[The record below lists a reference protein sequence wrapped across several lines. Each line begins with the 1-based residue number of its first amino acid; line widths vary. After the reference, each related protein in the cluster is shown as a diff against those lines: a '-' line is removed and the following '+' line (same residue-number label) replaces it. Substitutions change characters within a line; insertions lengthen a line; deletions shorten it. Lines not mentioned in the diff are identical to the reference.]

1 LSREPGAVHEAV
13 TEAYDFSTFKTIV
26 DVGGSYGTLLAAVL
40 RGNQGVSGIL
50 FDQPHVAAA
59 ARPHLASAG
68 LADRCRAVGGDFFTG
83 VPAGGDA
90 YVLSQILHD
99 WDDERSTVILRQ
111 CRRAMPPH
119 GKLLVVE
126 LVLPPGEEPSFG
138 KWLDLHMLVL
148 LGARERTAE
157 EYRTLLDAAGF
168 ELARVVPTRAGQA
181 IVEAVPRSEVA
192 QKSY

>member
-1 LSREPGAVHEAV
+1 MRKSAKKLTPEPDHFRRV
-13 TEAYDFSTFKTIV
+13 TS
-26 DVGGSYGTLLAAVL
+26 GTLLAAVL
-40 RGNQGVSGIL
+40 RNNQGASGIL

-59 ARPHLASAG
+59 AGPHLAAAG
-68 LADRCRAVGGDFFTG
+68 LADRCRAVGGDFFTEI
-83 VPAGGDA
+83 PAGGDA

-99 WDDERSTVILRQ
+99 WDDERSTDILRQ

-119 GKLLVVE
+119 GKLLVIE
-126 LVLPPGEEPSFG
+126 LVLPTGGEPSFG

-168 ELARVVPTRAGQA
+168 DLARVVPTKVGQA
-181 IVEAVPRSEVA
+181 IVEAFPRGGA
-192 QKSY
+192 AHKP